1 MIVVVVVIIIK
12 FFKIFSFISD
22 GSRFYLDISRFF
34 SMKVVTSEEMGIID
48 VNCEYFGLSRL
59 QLMENAGRAV
69 ADEVRKRFQDC
80 SVTVLAGTGNN
91 GGDGFVAARFL
102 KENHVRV
109 ALLGRE
115 RDIRS
120 EIARKNYRILR
131 NSGVKVMEVRDS
143 EDAEKAVDGEVIID
157 AMLGT
162 GFKGEPRQP
171 FAAAIDAVNSSDA
184 FVIAVDVPSGLNPD
198 TGEYIRAVRA
208 DVTVTFHAAKPG
220 LLKAR
225 DISGEVVVA
234 DIGIPESFERLC
246 GPGDVKASYKRFDDA
261 HKGMHGRVM
270 VLGGGEYTG
279 APALAA
285 MAAYAAGADIV
296 TVVTPERIKSII
308 ASFSPNLIVRGV
320 KDLSMEHV
328 EEIAEIA
335 ARHHVVVAG
344 MGTESTSEL
353 VDELLKFGVTKAV
366 LDAGALLDRVP
377 EGKEV
382 ILTPHGGEFRK
393 LFGDEPSPEN
403 VMKASKKSGATVL
416 LKGEEDVISDGK
428 RLKVNRSGNAGMTVG
443 GTGDVLAGI
452 CGAFLALSN
461 PFRAACSAAFVNGMA
476 GDLCFEEKGYNF
488 TATDVLEKVPEAI
501 KKSVEFG

>member
-1 MIVVVVVIIIK
+1 MRVI
-12 FFKIFSFISD
+12 
-22 GSRFYLDISRFF
+22 
-34 SMKVVTSEEMGIID
+34 TSEEMGIID

-69 ADEVRKRFQDC
+69 ADEVKRRFEDC
-80 SVTVLAGTGNN
+80 SVTILAGTGNN

-102 KENHVRV
+102 KGFEVEV
-109 ALLGRE
+109 LLLGRE

-120 EIARKNYRILR
+120 DIARRNFGILKVC
-131 NSGVKVMEVRDS
+131 GVEIKEVREPEDVEKIGS
-143 EDAEKAVDGEVIID
+143 EVVID

-171 FAAAIDAVNSSDA
+171 FAAAIDAVNSSDS
-184 FVIAVDVPSGLNPD
+184 FVVAVDVPSGLNPD
-198 TGEYIRAVRA
+198 TGEFIKAVRS

-220 LLKAR
+220 LMKAR
-225 DISGEVVVA
+225 DISGEVVIA
-234 DIGIPESFERLC
+234 DIGIPEFFERLC
-246 GPGDVKASYKRFDDA
+246 GPGDVKVSYKRFDKA

-296 TVVTPERIKSII
+296 TVVTPERVKGII

-320 KDLSMEHV
+320 KELSTSCV
-328 EEIAEIA
+328 EEIADIA

-344 MGTESTSEL
+344 MGTEDITEL
-353 VDELLKFGVTKAV
+353 VEELFKFGMDRAV
-366 LDAGALLDRVP
+366 LDAGALLSRVP

-382 ILTPHGGEFRK
+382 VLTPHGGEFRK
-393 LFGDEPSPEN
+393 VFGDEPSPEN
-403 VMKASKKSGATVL
+403 VLKAARKSRATVL
-416 LKGEEDVISDGK
+416 LKGKEDVISDGE

-443 GTGDVLAGI
+443 GTGDVLAGM
-452 CGAFLALSN
+452 CGAFLALSS
-461 PFRAACSAAFVNGMA
+461 PFRAACSAAFVNGLA
-476 GDLCFEEKGYNF
+476 GDICFEEKGYSF
-488 TATDVLEKVPEAI
+488 TATDVVEKLPEAI
-501 KKSVEFG
+501 KSCLEFG